1 VTGPTEA
8 APAGPDR
15 TARRAAA
22 IELVFTMIL
31 ALAAVGTAW
40 AGFQS
45 AKWSG
50 VQANSY
56 AEASAARIESSR
68 LSTEASQVR
77 TVDVITF
84 TEWLNALNAE
94 ILADPSVRPDQGYEP
109 TPGTVSGFLYERFR
123 DEFRPAVE
131 AWVALR
137 PLVNP
142 DAPKTPF
149 QMAEYQLASE
159 AEAGQLLD
167 RAERRA
173 ADARAANQ
181 RSDNYVLLS
190 VMFALVLF
198 FVALGGKARAW
209 RSRGLLL
216 GLSLVTLVAA
226 IGILVTFPI
235 EL

>member
-1 VTGPTEA
+1 MSGEERGSP
-8 APAGPDR
+8 PDQNE
-15 TARRAAA
+15 RRAAVL
-22 IELVFTMIL
+22 ELVFTVIL

-45 AKWSG
+45 AKWSS

-56 AEASAARIESSR
+56 AAASAARIESSR
-68 LSTEASQVR
+68 LSIEASQLR

-94 ILADPSVRPDQGYEP
+94 ILEDPSARPEQGYEP
-109 TPGTVSGFLYERFR
+109 QPDTVSGFIYTRFR
-123 DEFRPAVE
+123 DEFRPAVD
-131 AWVALR
+131 AWIALR

-142 DAPKTPF
+142 DAPRTPF
-149 QMAEYQLASE
+149 QMDEYRLASD
-159 AEAGQLLD
+159 AEAQ
-167 RAERRA
+167 RWQEQAEARA

-181 RSDNYVLLS
+181 RADNYVLLS

-198 FVALGGKARAW
+198 FVALGGKARAR

-216 GLSLVTLVAA
+216 VLSLVTLLAGVGLLATYP
-226 IGILVTFPI
+226 VDV
-235 EL
+235 

>member
-1 VTGPTEA
+1 MTGAESGP
-8 APAGPDR
+8 PADR
-15 TARRAAA
+15 AEHRAAA
-22 IELVFTMIL
+22 IELVFTVIL

-56 AEASAARIESSR
+56 ADASAARIESSR
-68 LSTEASQVR
+68 LSSEATQLR

-94 ILADPSVRPDQGYEP
+94 ILADPSARPGQGYEP
-109 TPGTVSGFLYERFR
+109 QPGTVSGFLYGRFR
-123 DEFRPAVE
+123 DEFQPAVE

-137 PLVNP
+137 PLVNAE
-142 DAPKTPF
+142 APKTPF
-149 QMAEYQLASE
+149 QMAEYRLASE
-159 AEAGQLLD
+159 AEAGQWQEQ
-167 RAERRA
+167 AEAKA
-173 ADARAANQ
+173 AAARAANQ
-181 RSDNYVLLS
+181 RADNYVLLS

-216 GLSLVTLVAA
+216 VLSLVTLLVA
-226 IGILVTFPI
+226 IGVLVTFPV
-235 EL
+235 EV